1 MDVGTER
8 GYRALVRRSPRP
20 SERHMRSFAR
30 FVSEDHSWYKKLP
43 FGGEGEPFFL
53 YLSPHVHEAAI
64 ETVDGGR
71 AWRAIVR
78 DGKRE
83 SIFASYAIDLR
94 DGDVPPDLP
103 MPVDHYAENMTTVDR
118 HRYFGRW
125 NYWNFGRPDQPRA
138 NALASAA
145 AGGCL
150 MTRGWTWSYRPRSSI
165 WGWCTCGPRSAPG
178 WARKQ
183 HASRHSGGNP
193 GVPRRRMTVRPSC
206 ASCCMRCGGWSAGS
220 TKLDRRLRVRRR
232 GSGRCRVRRRG
243 FGWRT
248 R

>member
-1 MDVGTER
+1 M
-8 GYRALVRRSPRP
+8 VRRSPRP

-103 MPVDHYAENMTTVDR
+103 MSVDHYAENMTTVDR
-118 HRYFGRW
+118 HKYFGRW

-145 AGGCL
+145 AGLRVPDDAGVDL
-150 MTRGWTWSYRPRSSI
+150 VVPPEVLDLGLVYLRATVSPRL
-165 WGWCTCGPRSAPG
+165 GPEA
-178 WARKQ
+178 ARFE
-183 HASRHSGGNP
+183 AFRRESGGP
-193 GVPRRRMTVRPSC
+193 SAADDRASQLRELLHAMRRVV
-206 ASCCMRCGGWSAGS
+206 GWVYE
-220 TKLDRRLRVRRR
+220 T
-232 GSGRCRVRRRG
+232 
-243 FGWRT
+243 
-248 R
+248 